1 MKRQFINELK
11 PGDNVDDVFALAE
24 KAVAAKK
31 NGENYL
37 TFRFVDRTGDI
48 RAVAWDDVEAI
59 GAAAGAGDFVRVA
72 ANVTEFRGTP
82 QMTVRELERRDPES
96 IQAEDF
102 LATTQHPLGIDG
114 MFDRLVKTVHETVVD
129 PHLRALMDAFFA
141 DEEFVRRF
149 KIAPAAKGMH
159 HAFIGGLLEHTL
171 SMTVLVRKIAGH
183 YKGSVDESLLMVGTV
198 LHDIGKTRE
207 FLYDTFIDYSD
218 EGKLVGHITI
228 GCGMVEEMASRI
240 AGFPAETAWR
250 VKHMILSHHG
260 TKEFGSPV
268 TPKIL
273 EAVLLN
279 LIDNIDAK
287 MNGIR
292 DFLAGQDPNETW
304 TGRNPMLGTS
314 LYRGLP
320 ESG

>member
-24 KAVAAKK
+24 KSVAVKK
-31 NGENYL
+31 NGENFL
-37 TFRFVDRTGDI
+37 AFRFVDRTGDI
-48 RAVAWDDVEAI
+48 RAVAWDDVDAI
-59 GAAAGAGDFVRVA
+59 GAAANAGDFVRVE

-82 QMTVRELERRDPES
+82 QLTVRALAFQNPET
-96 IQAEDF
+96 IRAEDF
-102 LATTQHPLGIDG
+102 LAKTRHPLGIDG
-114 MFDRLVKTVHETVVD
+114 MFERLVKTVQETVTD
-129 PHLRALMDAFFA
+129 PYLRALMDEFFA

-183 YKGSVDESLLMVGTV
+183 YKGSLDEGLLMVGTV

-207 FLYDTFIDYSD
+207 FLYDAFIDYSD
-218 EGKLVGHITI
+218 EGKLVGHIAI
-228 GCGMVEEMASRI
+228 GCGMVDEMAARI
-240 AGFPAETAWR
+240 DGFPSETAWR

-314 LYRGLP
+314 
-320 ESG
+320 